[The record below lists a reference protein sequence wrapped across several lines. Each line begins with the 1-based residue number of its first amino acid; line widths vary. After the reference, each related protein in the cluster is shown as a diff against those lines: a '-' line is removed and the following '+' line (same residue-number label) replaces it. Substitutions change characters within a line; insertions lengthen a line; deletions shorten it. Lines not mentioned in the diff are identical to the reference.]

1 MEVGILIIFRL
12 VILAE
17 LLNVNIPGLVD
28 LHNYIASSN
37 TQQKKANWFMLNK
50 KVLNKLGYD
59 LTDEEIDNLVSCKTN
74 YIESLLK
81 RLYDLVRLNLYSLG

>member
-1 MEVGILIIFRL
+1 M
-12 VILAE
+12 
-17 LLNVNIPGLVD
+17 PGLVD

-59 LTDEEIDNLVSCKTN
+59 LTDEEIDNLVSSKTN

-81 RLYDLVRLNLYSLG
+81 RIYDLVRLIIYINFRLKLIMIQTKRQLSRKK